1 MRAESWFGK
10 EAVGYKSMTDR
21 QWYAVHTYSGHE
33 NKVKT
38 NIERRADSMNL
49 KDKIF
54 RILVPTET
62 ELRTRAGKRQEVQR
76 KVFPGYVLIEMVLD
90 ETTWYLVKSTT
101 GVTGFVSSGN
111 KPVPLQEKEVQAILD
126 AIEAPDRKPKVKWSK
141 EEVVRVVAGPFTD
154 FTGKVE
160 EVNIQKEK
168 LKVLI
173 SIFGRDTPVELD
185 FAQVERL

>member
-1 MRAESWFGK
+1 MAEK
-10 EAVGYKSMTDR
+10 

-38 NIERRADSMNL
+38 NIERRAESMNL
-49 KDKIF
+49 KDKVF
-54 RILVPTET
+54 RILVPTEA
-62 ELRTRAGKRQEVQR
+62 ELRTRGGKRQEVQR

-90 ETTWYLVKSTT
+90 EATWYLVKSTT

-111 KPVPLQEKEVQAILD
+111 KPVPLQDKEIQDILD
-126 AIEAPDRKPKVKWSK
+126 AIEAPERKPKVKWSK
-141 EEVVRVVAGPFTD
+141 DDVVRITAGPFTD
-154 FTGKVE
+154 FTGKIE
-160 EVNIQKEK
+160 EVNVQKEK

-185 FAQVERL
+185 FGQVERL

>member
-1 MRAESWFGK
+1 
-10 EAVGYKSMTDR
+10 MTEK

-38 NIERRADSMNL
+38 NIERRAESMNL

-54 RILVPTET
+54 RILVPTEA

-101 GVTGFVSSGN
+101 GVTGFVTSGN
-111 KPVPLQEKEVQAILD
+111 KPVPLQDKEIQDILD

-141 EEVVRVVAGPFTD
+141 DEVVRITSGPFTD
-154 FTGKVE
+154 FTGKIE
-160 EVNIQKEK
+160 EVNVQKEK

-185 FAQVERL
+185 FSQVERL

>member
-1 MRAESWFGK
+1 
-10 EAVGYKSMTDR
+10 MTEK

-38 NIERRADSMNL
+38 NIERRAESMNL

-54 RILVPTET
+54 RILVPTEA
-62 ELRTRAGKRQEVQR
+62 ELRTRGGKRQEVQR

-101 GVTGFVSSGN
+101 GVTGFVTSGN
-111 KPVPLQEKEVQAILD
+111 KPVPLQDKEIQDILD

-141 EEVVRVVAGPFTD
+141 DEVVRITSGPFTD
-154 FTGKVE
+154 FTGKIE
-160 EVNIQKEK
+160 EVNVQKEK

-185 FAQVERL
+185 FSQVERL

>member
-1 MRAESWFGK
+1 MAEK
-10 EAVGYKSMTDR
+10 

-38 NIERRADSMNL
+38 NIERRAESMNL
-49 KDKIF
+49 KERIF
-54 RILVPTET
+54 RILVPTEA

-90 ETTWYLVKSTT
+90 DDTWYLVKSTT
-101 GVTGFVSSGN
+101 GVTGFVTSGN
-111 KPVPLQEKEVQAILD
+111 KPVPLQDKEIQAILD

-141 EEVVRVVAGPFTD
+141 DEVVRVVSGPFTD
-154 FTGKVE
+154 FTGKIE
-160 EVNIQKEK
+160 EVNVQKEK
-168 LKVLI
+168 LRVLI

-185 FAQVERL
+185 FSQVERI

>member
-1 MRAESWFGK
+1 
-10 EAVGYKSMTDR
+10 MTEK

-38 NIERRADSMNL
+38 NIERRAESMNL
-49 KDKIF
+49 KDKVF
-54 RILVPTET
+54 RILVPTEV
-62 ELRTRAGKRQEVQR
+62 ELRTRGGKRLEVQR
-76 KVFPGYVLIEMVLD
+76 KVFPGYVLIEMILD

-111 KPVPLQEKEVQAILD
+111 KPVPLQDKEVQAILD
-126 AIEAPDRKPKVKWSK
+126 AIEAPDRRPKVKWSK
-141 EEVVRVVAGPFTD
+141 DEVVRIVSGPFTD
-154 FTGKVE
+154 FTGKIE
-160 EVNIQKEK
+160 EVNVQKEK

-185 FAQVERL
+185 FSQVERL